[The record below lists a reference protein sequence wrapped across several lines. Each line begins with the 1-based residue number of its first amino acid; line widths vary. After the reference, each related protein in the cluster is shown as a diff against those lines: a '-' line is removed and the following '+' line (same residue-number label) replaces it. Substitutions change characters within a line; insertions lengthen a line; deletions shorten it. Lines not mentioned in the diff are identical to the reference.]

1 MDNDAVQGGAA
12 QGDAAQGPEVAG
24 LPAQTRRVRDRGR
37 EVWLVGTAHVSLES
51 IDDVRR
57 TVEAVAPDAI
67 CVELCQGRYEAFTRP
82 DAWRKMDVFKVIKEG
97 KAALLLSQL
106 MMSAFY
112 KRVGDRLGVRP
123 GADMLEGV
131 RLAHERDVDLVLAD
145 RDVQVTLKRMWRG
158 LNFWNKLKLLS
169 MVVASAVT
177 EPDID
182 KQAVDDLK
190 KEERLDDVMVEF
202 ARAFPAVKHTII
214 DERDVYLAQKIR
226 ETEGERVVAVV
237 GAGHVPG
244 IARAIHTDHELAPM
258 ETVPER
264 SRWARSIKWLVPA
277 LILAIIAYGFYSA
290 GAAHSLESVSI
301 WVLVNGALAA
311 AGAALALGHPV
322 TVLAAFLAAPVTSL
336 NPTIAA
342 GWVSGLVQAW
352 VKKPTVADL
361 EGMGEVVTAFPKG
374 LWRNPVS
381 RILLVVVFSNL
392 GSTLG
397 TFIGGSWIAARSF

>member
-1 MDNDAVQGGAA
+1 MDTDEAH
-12 QGDAAQGPEVAG
+12 GPAPTG
-24 LPAQTRRVRDRGR
+24 LPANTRRLHDRGR
-37 EVWLVGTAHVSLES
+37 EIYLVGTAHVSSES
-51 IDDVRR
+51 VEDVRR
-57 TVEAVAPDAI
+57 TVETVTPDAI
-67 CVELCQGRYEAFTRP
+67 CVELCQARYEAFTRP

-106 MMSAFY
+106 IMSAFY
-112 KRVGDRLGVRP
+112 KRIGDRLGVRP

-131 RLAHERDVDLVLAD
+131 KLAHERGVELVLVD
-145 RDVQVTLKRMWRG
+145 RDVQVTLKRTWRG
-158 LNFWNKLKLLS
+158 LNYWNKLKLLFVLLS
-169 MVVASAVT
+169 SVVV
-177 EPDID
+177 EPEID

-190 KEERLDDVMVEF
+190 RQERLGDVLVEF
-202 ARAFPAVKHTII
+202 ANAFPAIKHSII

-226 ETEGERVVAVV
+226 EAEGERVVAVV
-237 GAGHVPG
+237 GSGHVPG
-244 IARAIHTDHELAPM
+244 ISRAIHTDHALAPL

-264 SRWARSIKWLVPA
+264 SLWSRSIKWLVPS
-277 LILAIIAYGFYSA
+277 LIVAIIAYGFYRA

-301 WVLVNGALAA
+301 WVLVNGVLAA

-322 TVLAAFLAAPVTSL
+322 TVLAAFLAAPITSL
-336 NPTIAA
+336 NPAIAA

-361 EGMGEVVTAFPKG
+361 EAMGEVVTAFPKG

>member
-1 MDNDAVQGGAA
+1 MEI
-12 QGDAAQGPEVAG
+12 DAAQDPDVSG
-24 LPAQTRRVRDRGR
+24 LPAQTRRLHDRGR
-37 EVWLVGTAHVSLES
+37 EIYLVGTAHVSLES
-51 IDDVRR
+51 IDDVRK
-57 TVEAVAPDAI
+57 TVEMVEPDAI

-106 MMSAFY
+106 IMSAFY
-112 KRVGDRLGVRP
+112 KRIGDRLGVRP

-131 RLAHERDVDLVLAD
+131 RLAQERGVELALVD
-145 RDVQVTLKRMWRG
+145 RDVQVTLKRLWRG
-158 LNFWNKLKLLS
+158 LSFWNKLKLLFMILTS
-169 MVVASAVT
+169 VVA

-182 KQAVDDLK
+182 RQTVDDLK
-190 KEERLDDVMVEF
+190 QSGRLDDVMSEF
-202 ARAFPAVKHTII
+202 AKAFPAAKHTVI

-237 GAGHVPG
+237 GAGHVAG
-244 IARAIHTDHELAPM
+244 IAGAIDTDHPLAPM
-258 ETVPER
+258 ETVPEPSLWSR
-264 SRWARSIKWLVPA
+264 SVKWLVPS
-277 LILAIIAYGFYSA
+277 LIVAIIAYGFFSA
-290 GAAHSLESVSI
+290 GAAHSLESISI
-301 WVLVNGALAA
+301 WVLVNGVLAA
-311 AGAALALGHPV
+311 VGAALALGHPI
-322 TVLAAFLAAPVTSL
+322 TVLAAFLAAPITSL

-361 EGMGEVVTAFPKG
+361 EAMGEVLTAFPKG

>member
-1 MDNDAVQGGAA
+1 MEL
-12 QGDAAQGPEVAG
+12 DAAQAPDVPG
-24 LPAQTRRVRDRGR
+24 LPAQTRRLRDRGR
-37 EVWLVGTAHVSLES
+37 EIYLVGTAHVSSES
-51 IDDVRR
+51 IDDVRK
-57 TVEAVAPDAI
+57 TVEMVEPDAI

-82 DAWRKMDVFKVIKEG
+82 DVWRQMDVFKVIKEG

-106 MMSAFY
+106 IMSAFY
-112 KRVGDRLGVRP
+112 KRIGDRLGVRP

-131 RLAHERDVDLVLAD
+131 RLARERGVELALVD
-145 RDVQVTLKRMWRG
+145 RDVQVTLKRTWRG
-158 LNFWNKLKLLS
+158 LGFWNKLKLLF
-169 MVVASAVT
+169 MILTSAVS

-182 KQAVDDLK
+182 QQAVDDLK
-190 KEERLDDVMVEF
+190 QRGRLDDVMVEF
-202 ARAFPAVKHTII
+202 ARAFPAVKHTVI

-244 IARAIHTDHELAPM
+244 IARAIGTDHPLAPM

-264 SRWARSIKWLVPA
+264 SLGSRSVKWLVPS
-277 LILAIIAYGFYSA
+277 LIVAIIGYGFFSA

-301 WVLVNGALAA
+301 WVLVNGVLAA
-311 AGAALALGHPV
+311 AGAALALGHPI

-361 EGMGEVVTAFPKG
+361 EAMGEVLTAFPKG

>member
-1 MDNDAVQGGAA
+1 MDTDEAH
-12 QGDAAQGPEVAG
+12 GPAPTG
-24 LPAQTRRVRDRGR
+24 LPANTRRLHDRGR
-37 EVWLVGTAHVSLES
+37 EIYLVGTAHVSSES
-51 IDDVRR
+51 VEDVRR
-57 TVEAVAPDAI
+57 TVETVTPDAI
-67 CVELCQGRYEAFTRP
+67 CVELCQARYEAFTRP

-106 MMSAFY
+106 IMSAFY
-112 KRVGDRLGVRP
+112 KRIGDRLGVRP

-131 RLAHERDVDLVLAD
+131 KLAHERGVELVLVD
-145 RDVQVTLKRMWRG
+145 RDVQVTLKRTWRG
-158 LNFWNKLKLLS
+158 LNYWNKLKLLFVLLS
-169 MVVASAVT
+169 SVVV
-177 EPDID
+177 EPEID

-190 KEERLDDVMVEF
+190 RQERLGDVLVEF
-202 ARAFPAVKHTII
+202 ANAFPAIKHSII

-226 ETEGERVVAVV
+226 EAEGERVVAVV
-237 GAGHVPG
+237 GSGHVPG
-244 IARAIHTDHELAPM
+244 IARAIHTDHSLAPL

-264 SRWARSIKWLVPA
+264 SLWSRSIKWLVPS
-277 LILAIIAYGFYSA
+277 LIVAIIAYGFYRA

-301 WVLVNGALAA
+301 WVLVNGVLAA

-322 TVLAAFLAAPVTSL
+322 TVLAAFLAAPITSL
-336 NPTIAA
+336 NPAIAA

-361 EGMGEVVTAFPKG
+361 EAMGEVVTAFPKG

>member
-1 MDNDAVQGGAA
+1 MEI
-12 QGDAAQGPEVAG
+12 DAAQDPDVAG
-24 LPAQTRRVRDRGR
+24 LPAQTRRLHDRGR
-37 EVWLVGTAHVSLES
+37 EIYLVGTAHVSLES
-51 IDDVRR
+51 IDDVRK
-57 TVEAVAPDAI
+57 TVEMVEPDAI

-106 MMSAFY
+106 IMSAFY
-112 KRVGDRLGVRP
+112 KRIGDRLGVRP

-131 RLAHERDVDLVLAD
+131 RLARERGVELALVD
-145 RDVQVTLKRMWRG
+145 RDVQVTLKRLWRG
-158 LNFWNKLKLLS
+158 LSFWNKLKLLF
-169 MVVASAVT
+169 MILTSAVA

-182 KQAVDDLK
+182 RQAVDDLK
-190 KEERLDDVMVEF
+190 QSGRLDDVMSEF
-202 ARAFPAVKHTII
+202 AKAFPAAKQTVI

-244 IARAIHTDHELAPM
+244 IARAIDTDHVLAPM
-258 ETVPER
+258 ETVPAPSLWSR
-264 SRWARSIKWLVPA
+264 SVKWLVPS
-277 LILAIIAYGFYSA
+277 LIVAIIAYGFFSA
-290 GAAHSLESVSI
+290 GAAHSLESISI
-301 WVLVNGALAA
+301 WVLVNGVLAA
-311 AGAALALGHPV
+311 VGAALALGHPI
-322 TVLAAFLAAPVTSL
+322 TVLAAFLAAPITSL

-361 EGMGEVVTAFPKG
+361 EAMGEVLTAFPRG

>member
-1 MDNDAVQGGAA
+1 MDTDEAH
-12 QGDAAQGPEVAG
+12 GPAPTG
-24 LPAQTRRVRDRGR
+24 LPANTRRLHDRGR
-37 EVWLVGTAHVSLES
+37 EIYLVGTAHVSSES
-51 IDDVRR
+51 VDDVRS
-57 TVEAVAPDAI
+57 TVETVAPDAI
-67 CVELCQGRYEAFTRP
+67 CVELCQARYEAFTRP
-82 DAWRKMDVFKVIKEG
+82 DAWRRMDVFKVIKEG

-106 MMSAFY
+106 IMSAFY
-112 KRVGDRLGVRP
+112 KRIGDRLGVRP

-131 RLAHERDVDLVLAD
+131 KLAHERGVELVLVD
-145 RDVQVTLKRMWRG
+145 RDVQVTLKRTWRG
-158 LNFWNKLKLLS
+158 LNYWNKLKLLFVLLS
-169 MVVASAVT
+169 SVVV
-177 EPDID
+177 EPEID

-190 KEERLDDVMVEF
+190 RQERLGDVLVEF
-202 ARAFPAVKHTII
+202 ANAFPAIKHAII

-226 ETEGERVVAVV
+226 EAEGERVVAVV
-237 GAGHVPG
+237 GSGHVPG
-244 IARAIHTDHELAPM
+244 IARAIHTDHALAPL

-264 SRWARSIKWLVPA
+264 SLWSRSIKWLVPS
-277 LILAIIAYGFYSA
+277 LIVAIIAYGFYRA

-301 WVLVNGALAA
+301 WVLVNGVLAA

-322 TVLAAFLAAPVTSL
+322 TVLAAFLAAPITSL
-336 NPTIAA
+336 NPAIAA

-361 EGMGEVVTAFPKG
+361 EAMGEVVTAFPKG

>member
-1 MDNDAVQGGAA
+1 MDTDE
-12 QGDAAQGPEVAG
+12 AQGPAPAG
-24 LPAQTRRVRDRGR
+24 LPANTRRLHDRGR
-37 EVWLVGTAHVSLES
+37 EIYLVGTAHVSSES
-51 IDDVRR
+51 VEDVRA
-57 TVEAVAPDAI
+57 TVETVAPDAI
-67 CVELCQGRYEAFTRP
+67 CVELCQARYEAFTRP
-82 DAWRKMDVFKVIKEG
+82 DAWRRMDVFKVIKEG

-106 MMSAFY
+106 IMSAFY
-112 KRVGDRLGVRP
+112 KRIGDRLGVRP

-131 RLAHERDVDLVLAD
+131 KLAHERGVDLVLVD
-145 RDVQVTLKRMWRG
+145 RDVQVTLKRTWRG
-158 LNFWNKLKLLS
+158 LNTWNKLKLLFVLLS
-169 MVVASAVT
+169 SVVV
-177 EPDID
+177 EPEID

-190 KEERLDDVMVEF
+190 RQERLGDVLVEF
-202 ARAFPAVKHTII
+202 AKAFPAIKHSII

-226 ETEGERVVAVV
+226 EAEGERVVAVV
-237 GAGHVPG
+237 GSGHVPG
-244 IARAIHTDHELAPM
+244 IARAIHTDHALAPL

-264 SRWARSIKWLVPA
+264 SLWSRSIKWLVPS
-277 LILAIIAYGFYSA
+277 LIVAIIAYGFYRA

-301 WVLVNGALAA
+301 WVLVNGVLAA

-322 TVLAAFLAAPVTSL
+322 TVLAAFLAAPITSL
-336 NPTIAA
+336 NPAIAA

-361 EGMGEVVTAFPKG
+361 EAMGEVVTAFPKG